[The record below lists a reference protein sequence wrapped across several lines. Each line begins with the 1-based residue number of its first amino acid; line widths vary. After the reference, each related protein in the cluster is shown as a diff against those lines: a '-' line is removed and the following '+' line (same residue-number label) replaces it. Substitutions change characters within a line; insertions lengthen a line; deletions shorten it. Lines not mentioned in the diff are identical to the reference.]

1 MNKAIENYYK
11 ELDKLKRFGA
21 RTEQNM
27 RRAFAKLLGEYA
39 EPKGLMLL
47 EEMPYKNKAIRPDG
61 TIKDALGLDH
71 GYWEAK
77 DTADDLADEIVKKFA
92 KGYPDDNI
100 LFENTETA
108 TLVQNRVT
116 VYDNISLQDANALEK
131 LLKAFISYER
141 PEIADFRHALE
152 KFKEDLPKIL
162 EALRQRIETAFA
174 NDTFIQKYKKF
185 LKLCQESIDPSIDKA
200 HIIEMLLQHILTE
213 DIFKK
218 VFDDDIFHSEN
229 DIAHAIGEL
238 VGTFLDRHA
247 KKTLLSSIAHYYDTI
262 RAQAVNISDFAEKRK
277 FLNLIY
283 ENFYKAYNPKAAD
296 KLGIVYTPNELVHWM
311 VEATDDLCLTHF
323 GKTLSSDGITILDPC
338 IGTGTFLCHIL
349 DFLAPNDLKRKFEKE
364 LFATE
369 ISLLP

>member
-11 ELDKLKRFGA
+11 KLDKLKRYGA
-21 RTEQNM
+21 YGESHLEI
-27 RRAFAKLLGEYA
+27 AFADLLNEYA
-39 EPKGLMLL
+39 ESKGLMLVQKL
-47 EEMPYKNKAIRPDG
+47 PYKNKRIIPDG

-77 DTADDLADEIVKKFA
+77 DTDDDLADEIAKKFA

-100 LFENTETA
+100 LFENTQTA

-116 VYDNISLQDANALEK
+116 VYDGVSLQDADALEK

-162 EALRQRIETAFA
+162 EALRVRIETAFA
-174 NDTFIQKYKKF
+174 NDTFTQKYKKF
-185 LKLCQESIDPSIDKA
+185 LKLCQESIDPAIDKN

-218 VFDDDIFHSEN
+218 IFDDDIFHSEN

-238 VGTFLDRHA
+238 VATFLDKHA

-283 ENFYKAYNPKAAD
+283 ENFYKALLSTFDNNIYWLLSDDTKPDRNQKFSLSKTYELHYWNLDNVAD
-296 KLGIVYTPNELVHWM
+296 SY
-311 VEATDDLCLTHF
+311 
-323 GKTLSSDGITILDPC
+323 
-338 IGTGTFLCHIL
+338 
-349 DFLAPNDLKRKFEKE
+349 
-364 LFATE
+364 
-369 ISLLP
+369 SLHQ